1 MASPVSRKPRCPVS
15 ALSMLRSN
23 WLSVERVCCERWM
36 DSRAELERVY
46 PTSLIPIRVKA
57 ARMASERLIA
67 ILETGICRNIMN
79 SLEMNA

>member
-1 MASPVSRKPRCPVS
+1 MT
-15 ALSMLRSN
+15 
-23 WLSVERVCCERWM
+23 
-36 DSRAELERVY
+36 DSIYADLKQLGGATVLPDHPDRAELERVY